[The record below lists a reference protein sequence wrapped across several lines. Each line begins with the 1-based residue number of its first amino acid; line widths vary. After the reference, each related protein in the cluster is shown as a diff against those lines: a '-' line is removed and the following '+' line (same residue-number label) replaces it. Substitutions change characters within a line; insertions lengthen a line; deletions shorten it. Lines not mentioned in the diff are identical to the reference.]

1 MAYPMM
7 SCAGRQLTSRRFRLH
22 LLAVGLVP
30 VLLLGS
36 PSAMALGSG
45 QSDFG
50 GVGLM
55 QTPTARM
62 APLGHFS
69 ASFSRTAPYR
79 RYGVFIQPTQ
89 WLETGFRYVEIEDR
103 LFGERIAGE
112 RNYLDKGLDAKFR
125 LMQEGPYL
133 PELALGLRDAGG
145 TTLFGAE
152 YLVASKRFGDVDLS
166 LGLGWGYLGASGDAG
181 SPLGWLDS
189 RFDERPDDFGEGGGQ
204 FEISQLFRGP
214 AALFGGLEYQTPWQ
228 PLVLQLEYEGND
240 YSDEPAG
247 APIRQESRI
256 NLGSRLQLGEN
267 LSLHAGWQR
276 GDAFMAGVSVS
287 TNLAGLSQ
295 VKQDPRPMPL
305 DAPAQGDW
313 HAVANTMEANAGIRV
328 ADIERRGDTIRVTAE
343 PLRYRNLATSEGRAG
358 RILHAELPPEVS
370 QFRYR
375 WQSQGLELR
384 ESVHPRD
391 TFVAG
396 VASTDATSEHLQ
408 GVYVHAQ
415 LDTAAGE
422 TLYRGAPR
430 RFDYHLGPAL
440 EQNFGGPDG
449 YLFRLSAFADMDWHT
464 DANGWLSL
472 RGDATL
478 ADNLDKYEYIAGS
491 ELPRVRTY
499 IGDYLSS
506 TDVGITQLQYSRTA
520 QLAPDWFLLGY
531 GGLLEMMYAG
541 VGGEVLYHP
550 FNSRW
555 ALGLDVN
562 RVRQREFDQRFEL
575 RDYQAWTGHLTA
587 YVDTGFE
594 DLLAKVSVGRYL
606 AGDHGVTFDVSR
618 EFDNG
623 VRMGGWATF
632 TDAGNDFGEGS
643 FDKALYLSIPLDAFF
658 VRSSRERTDIA
669 WQPLTRDGG
678 ARLNRRY
685 SLFDLTKERN
695 LGNYWQ
701 QFDGVWE

>member
-1 MAYPMM
+1 MIFCSARQRAARRVGSWLCY
-7 SCAGRQLTSRRFRLH
+7 AG
-22 LLAVGLVP
+22 LAP
-30 VLLLGS
+30 LLLCS
-36 PSAMALGSG
+36 PTAWALGTG

-62 APLGHFS
+62 APLGHF
-69 ASFSRTAPYR
+69 AATFSRTAPYR
-79 RYGVFIQPTQ
+79 RYGVFVQPTP
-89 WLETGFRYVEIEDR
+89 WLEAGFRYVEIEDK
-103 LFGERIAGE
+103 LYGERIAGD

-125 LMQEGPYL
+125 LLQEGPYR
-133 PELALGLRDAGG
+133 PQVALGLRDAGG

-152 YLVASKRFGDVDLS
+152 YLVASKRLGEFDFS
-166 LGLGWGYLGASGDAG
+166 LGVGWGYLGASGDAG

-189 RFDERPDDFGEGGGQ
+189 RFDERPEEYGEGGGQ

-214 AALFGGLEYQTPWQ
+214 AALFGGVEYQTPWQ

-240 YSDEPAG
+240 YSNEPAS
-247 APIRQESRI
+247 APLRRESRL
-256 NLGSRLQLGEN
+256 NLGSRLQLGES

-276 GDAFMAGVSVS
+276 GDVFMAGVSIS

-295 VKQDPRPMPL
+295 AKQDPRPMPL
-305 DAPAQGDW
+305 DAAPQGDW
-313 HAVANTMEANAGIRV
+313 QQVARALEANAGMRV
-328 ADIERRGDTIRVTAE
+328 AEVARQGNSVRVTAE

-358 RILHAELPPEVS
+358 RILHAELEPEVS
-370 QFRYR
+370 EFRYR
-375 WQSQGLELR
+375 WQSQGLALR

-391 TFVAG
+391 SFAAG
-396 VASTDATSEHLQ
+396 VASTDAASDHLQ

-415 LDTAAGE
+415 LEPSAGE
-422 TLYRGAPR
+422 TLYRSTPR
-430 RFDYHLGPAL
+430 RFDYHIGPAL

-449 YLFRLSAFADMDWHT
+449 YLYRLSAYADADWYT
-464 DANGWLSL
+464 DAQGWLSV
-472 RGDATL
+472 RGDVTL
-478 ADNLDKYEYIAGS
+478 ADNLDRYEYIAAS

-499 IGDYLSS
+499 IGDYLASS
-506 TDVGITQLQYSRTA
+506 NAGITQLQYTRTA
-520 QLAPDWFLLGY
+520 QLAPDWYLLGY

-541 VGGEVLYHP
+541 VGGEVLYRP

-555 ALGLDVN
+555 ALGLDIN

-575 RDYQAWTGHLTA
+575 RDYQAWTGHLSA

-594 DLLAKVSVGRYL
+594 DLLAQISVGRYL
-606 AGDHGVTFDVSR
+606 AGDHGVTFDLSR
-618 EFDNG
+618 EFANG
-623 VRMGGWATF
+623 VRVGGWATF
-632 TDAGNDFGEGS
+632 TDVGNDFGEGS

-658 VRSSRERTDIA
+658 VRSSRDRADIA

-685 SLFDLTKERN
+685 SLYELTKERQ
-695 LGNYWQ
+695 LRNYWQ
-701 QFDGVWE
+701 EFDAMWE